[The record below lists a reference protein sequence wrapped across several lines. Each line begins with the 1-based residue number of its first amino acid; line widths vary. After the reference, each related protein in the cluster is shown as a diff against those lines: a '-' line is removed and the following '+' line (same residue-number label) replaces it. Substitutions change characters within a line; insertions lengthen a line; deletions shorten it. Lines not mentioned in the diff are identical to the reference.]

1 MAKGIIIHPQVAS
14 PYARASSNLFSPSIS
29 QKLSLNLSHL
39 SPAHLSYPPF
49 GFFSR
54 VSFYENLGM
63 VHWLIPALNLSYIL
77 RLLLTYPQCL
87 KIAQKVA
94 FHIASEAS
102 YVYILSGEKFIKNT
116 KIGQFWRVFEN
127 LKFAVKHCY
136 QTGQF

>member
-1 MAKGIIIHPQVAS
+1 MRGRPQATCFHL
-14 PYARASSNLFSPSIS
+14 ALS

-63 VHWLIPALNLSYIL
+63 VHWLIPALNLSYIW

-87 KIAQKVA
+87 KIALKIA

-102 YVYILSGEKFIKNT
+102 YAYIWSGQKLIKNA
-116 KIGQFWRVFEN
+116 KNGQFRGGFKPEACV
-127 LKFAVKHCY
+127 
-136 QTGQF
+136 